1 MKRRQRIQRQR
12 TQRHRQ
18 STVDDGGL
26 ITTVTAVADG
36 DGDDIIAAA
45 PQDDHAA
52 ENGTTFADDVDR
64 IKPDISEG
72 GKLFEAAG
80 GNATQ
85 SAPTS
90 LDNYD
95 FEKAKFRY
103 DYDIDDGGGGDGNNN
118 NAAAEMQALR
128 RGSIIMPS
136 GGGSNENTFNKR
148 CLPEDTFS
156 FVIYSPVSSRPFFLA
171 SMVFSLQIAIFVIL
185 AVDII
190 DISNVQNP
198 FMWPANVETPV
209 RIIEALAI
217 VIAIITQDDVRK
229 AVNLLREG
237 FDKVCSSQVVE
248 GFWFVLTLA
257 WLVHVL
263 TFVFL
268 MLIITLGFAQGI
280 SWSMHVEVGT

>member
-1 MKRRQRIQRQR
+1 MAA
-12 TQRHRQ
+12 T
-18 STVDDGGL
+18 DDE
-26 ITTVTAVADG
+26 
-36 DGDDIIAAA
+36 IAAA
-45 PQDDHAA
+45 PQDDDAA
-52 ENGTTFADDVDR
+52 ENGTTSSDDVDR

-72 GKLFEAAG
+72 DKLFEEG
-80 GNATQ
+80 DGNATQ
-85 SAPTS
+85 PAPTS

-103 DYDIDDGGGGDGNNN
+103 DYDIDGCGGGDGNNN
-118 NAAAEMQALR
+118 AAAKMQALR
-128 RGSIIMPS
+128 RGSIIMPQPQ
-136 GGGSNENTFNKR
+136 GSSNDNKFNKR

-156 FVIYSPVSSRPFFLA
+156 FVIYAPVTSRPFFLA

-190 DISNVQNP
+190 DVSNVQNP

-237 FDKVCSSQVVE
+237 FDKVCSSKKVE
-248 GFWFVLTLA
+248 GLILTLA
-257 WLVHVL
+257 
-263 TFVFL
+263 
-268 MLIITLGFAQGI
+268 
-280 SWSMHVEVGT
+280 

>member
-1 MKRRQRIQRQR
+1 MKRRQQIQRQR

-26 ITTVTAVADG
+26 ITTVTAVA

-72 GKLFEAAG
+72 DKLFEAAG

-136 GGGSNENTFNKR
+136 GGGSNDNTFNKR

-156 FVIYSPVSSRPFFLA
+156 FVIYSPLRSRPFFLA

-280 SWSMHVEVGT
+280 SWSMYVEVGT